1 MLVVTRPTTEGDRKA
16 RVGPLAQG
24 LVPTVGGVGAY
35 GRHPARVAV
44 EERLD
49 SSLSRGVL
57 EVLHVSATTE
67 HDRDPAM
74 PPLIP
79 L

>member
-1 MLVVTRPTTEGDRKA
+1 VAATRPTTEGDRKA

-24 LVPTVGGVGAY
+24 LAPTVGGVGAH

-44 EERLD
+44 EQRLE
-49 SSLSRGVL
+49 SSLSH
-57 EVLHVSATTE
+57 EVLDVLQVNATTK
-67 HDRDPAM
+67 HDREAAM
-74 PPLIP
+74 PVLIP

>member
-1 MLVVTRPTTEGDRKA
+1 MAATRPTTEGDRKA

-24 LVPTVGGVGAY
+24 LVPTVGGVGAN

-49 SSLSRGVL
+49 SSLSR
-57 EVLHVSATTE
+57 EVLDVLQVNATTE
-67 HDRDPAM
+67 YDREAAM
-74 PPLIP
+74 PLLTPL
-79 L
+79 

>member
-1 MLVVTRPTTEGDRKA
+1 MAATRPTTEGDRKA
-16 RVGPLAQG
+16 LVGPLAQG
-24 LVPTVGGVGAY
+24 LVPTVGGVGAN

-49 SSLSRGVL
+49 SSLSHGVL
-57 EVLHVSATTE
+57 DVLHVSATTE
-67 HDRDPAM
+67 HDREAVM

-79 L
+79 S